1 MVNRELSTEQLS
13 VIEKVQ
19 KLLALAGN
27 NPNEHEAAAAS
38 AKAMALLEAY
48 NLDMMLV
55 ERNSGKTGK
64 REDTKF
70 MGGLYPWQRQL
81 WNAVAELHFCKYWY
95 IKGLSKG
102 QTYQHRVLGR
112 HENVVSTRVMS
123 EYLQQTIER
132 LAREWAGHGSQ
143 YFTKSAVSYRD
154 GMAARL
160 VERLQRLRQERLDAD
175 ERKRR
180 EDATRARHPG
190 AAPSTALVLA
200 DVVQMEEDLNNDHLY
215 GEGWSAKQRANR
227 ARWQA
232 EAQAEL
238 DKQAAWELANP
249 VEAAAK
255 KAKEKAEWDAYI
267 KKNANRNSRYTAPRY
282 KGDANAYWQGHD
294 KGNDIGLN
302 QQVGHDPA
310 KRVQ

>member
-1 MVNRELSTEQLS
+1 MVNKELSTEQLS

-19 KLLALAGN
+19 KLLSLAGN

-38 AKAMALLEAY
+38 AKAMQLLEAY

-95 IKGLSKG
+95 IKGLQKG

-132 LAREWAGHGSQ
+132 LAREWAGSSQQ
-143 YFTKSAVSYRD
+143 YFTKPAVSYRD

-160 VERLQRLRQERLDAD
+160 VERLRVLRQERLDAD

-200 DVVQMEEDLNNDHLY
+200 DVLQAEEDANNDYLY
-215 GEGWSAKQRANR
+215 GEGWSARVR
-227 ARWQA
+227 ARRAELQA
-232 EAQAEL
+232 EADAEL
-238 DKQAAWELANP
+238 AKEKAWREANP
-249 VEAAAK
+249 ELAAAK
-255 KAKEKAEWDAYI
+255 DAKEKAEWDAYM
-267 KKNANRNSRYTAPRY
+267 KKNARRNSHYTAPRY
-282 KGDANAYWQGHD
+282 KGDANAYWEGHA
-294 KGNDIGLN
+294 KAKDIGLD
-302 QQVGHDPA
+302 QQVSHDPA
-310 KRVQ
+310 GRLK